1 MATPSEKHEIHC
13 AKRYLEYTETPF
25 YRAFRDR
32 ENSESFDSNYA
43 VLKRMEEA
51 EQSLAAV
58 ESYYEGL
65 DVTPKFYS
73 KPDSVTLE
81 ESRAF
86 FEAHGYAVHTF
97 ECQRMMLL
105 THTSPE
111 LLVHKCPVQIFA
123 GAPLTGAAA
132 QLVTESCG
140 EKDFGLR
147 LIDKQLG
154 AGARV
159 SFAYNR
165 AEIPVSFCVGEGYGS
180 AFYLSDVYT
189 AENFRGQGYAA
200 AAVLAALGTVPLAA
214 PGPEGQADRFVGFHV
229 AFGARQ
235 TPYDD
240 GSWTEYG
247 SQTLD
252 TGRFGALSFPRSVLF
267 GVYDAERGRYDFPGL
282 EGRNCFL
289 YQSVEENG
297 DLVNSSSV
305 ELAHPNMAYKSTD
318 QGEEET
324 ISGTVYFRAG
334 EEERFVTL
342 YRVYQTEDGRLYLD
356 GSGNSYGGAGGM
368 TVTEHWQQSVT
379 ENGETHSTSFSVEV
393 SLQAVQPLQTVTVTQ
408 YGGSDEPLAACVLDG
423 SRAEESISLLP
434 QTQWVL
440 VAERDEDGGVKRTVY
455 DLAPEGGPLM
465 HTAWFLDEAG
475 LGRPVF
481 LTIGVQAE
489 GRV

>member
-1 MATPSEKHEIHC
+1 M
-13 AKRYLEYTETPF
+13 
-25 YRAFRDR
+25 
-32 ENSESFDSNYA
+32 
-43 VLKRMEEA
+43 KRMGRR
-51 EQSLAAV
+51 LA
-58 ESYYEGL
+58 
-65 DVTPKFYS
+65 
-73 KPDSVTLE
+73 
-81 ESRAF
+81 
-86 FEAHGYAVHTF
+86 
-97 ECQRMMLL
+97 LL
-105 THTSPE
+105 
-111 LLVHKCPVQIFA
+111 A
-123 GAPLTGAAA
+123 
-132 QLVTESCG
+132 
-140 EKDFGLR
+140 
-147 LIDKQLG
+147 
-154 AGARV
+154 
-159 SFAYNR
+159 
-165 AEIPVSFCVGEGYGS
+165 
-180 AFYLSDVYT
+180 
-189 AENFRGQGYAA
+189 AA

-440 VAERDEDGGVKRTVY
+440 VAERDADGGVKRTVY

>member
-1 MATPSEKHEIHC
+1 M
-13 AKRYLEYTETPF
+13 
-25 YRAFRDR
+25 
-32 ENSESFDSNYA
+32 
-43 VLKRMEEA
+43 KRMGRR
-51 EQSLAAV
+51 LA
-58 ESYYEGL
+58 
-65 DVTPKFYS
+65 
-73 KPDSVTLE
+73 
-81 ESRAF
+81 
-86 FEAHGYAVHTF
+86 
-97 ECQRMMLL
+97 LL
-105 THTSPE
+105 
-111 LLVHKCPVQIFA
+111 A
-123 GAPLTGAAA
+123 
-132 QLVTESCG
+132 
-140 EKDFGLR
+140 
-147 LIDKQLG
+147 
-154 AGARV
+154 
-159 SFAYNR
+159 
-165 AEIPVSFCVGEGYGS
+165 
-180 AFYLSDVYT
+180 
-189 AENFRGQGYAA
+189 AA

-393 SLQAVQPLQTVTVTQ
+393 S
-408 YGGSDEPLAACVLDG
+408 C
-423 SRAEESISLLP
+423 LLYTSP
-434 QTQWVL
+434 SP
-440 VAERDEDGGVKRTVY
+440 RD
-455 DLAPEGGPLM
+455 
-465 HTAWFLDEAG
+465 
-475 LGRPVF
+475 
-481 LTIGVQAE
+481 
-489 GRV
+489 

>member
-132 QLVTESCG
+132 QLVTASCG

-200 AAVLAALGTVPLAA
+200 AAVLAMLG
-214 PGPEGQADRFVGFHV
+214 F
-229 AFGARQ
+229 ARNPDMGY
-235 TPYDD
+235 TD
-240 GSWTEYG
+240 
-247 SQTLD
+247 
-252 TGRFGALSFPRSVLF
+252 V
-267 GVYDAERGRYDFPGL
+267 
-282 EGRNCFL
+282 FL
-289 YQSVEENG
+289 YA
-297 DLVNSSSV
+297 DDP
-305 ELAHPNMAYKSTD
+305 AA
-318 QGEEET
+318 
-324 ISGTVYFRAG
+324 I
-334 EEERFVTL
+334 
-342 YRVYQTEDGRLYLD
+342 RLYEKL
-356 GSGNSYGGAGGM
+356 GFRGTPVREYRAFKGGLPDLY
-368 TVTEHWQQSVT
+368 TEAK
-379 ENGETHSTSFSVEV
+379 E
-393 SLQAVQPLQTVTVTQ
+393 
-408 YGGSDEPLAACVLDG
+408 
-423 SRAEESISLLP
+423 
-434 QTQWVL
+434 
-440 VAERDEDGGVKRTVY
+440 
-455 DLAPEGGPLM
+455 
-465 HTAWFLDEAG
+465 
-475 LGRPVF
+475 
-481 LTIGVQAE
+481 
-489 GRV
+489 

>member
-1 MATPSEKHEIHC
+1 M
-13 AKRYLEYTETPF
+13 
-25 YRAFRDR
+25 
-32 ENSESFDSNYA
+32 
-43 VLKRMEEA
+43 
-51 EQSLAAV
+51 

-200 AAVLAALGTVPLAA
+200 AAVLAMLG
-214 PGPEGQADRFVGFHV
+214 F
-229 AFGARQ
+229 ARNPDMGY
-235 TPYDD
+235 TD
-240 GSWTEYG
+240 
-247 SQTLD
+247 
-252 TGRFGALSFPRSVLF
+252 V
-267 GVYDAERGRYDFPGL
+267 
-282 EGRNCFL
+282 FL
-289 YQSVEENG
+289 YA
-297 DLVNSSSV
+297 DDP
-305 ELAHPNMAYKSTD
+305 AA
-318 QGEEET
+318 
-324 ISGTVYFRAG
+324 I
-334 EEERFVTL
+334 
-342 YRVYQTEDGRLYLD
+342 RLYEKL
-356 GSGNSYGGAGGM
+356 GFRGTPVREYRAFKGGLPDLY
-368 TVTEHWQQSVT
+368 TEAK
-379 ENGETHSTSFSVEV
+379 E
-393 SLQAVQPLQTVTVTQ
+393 
-408 YGGSDEPLAACVLDG
+408 
-423 SRAEESISLLP
+423 
-434 QTQWVL
+434 
-440 VAERDEDGGVKRTVY
+440 
-455 DLAPEGGPLM
+455 
-465 HTAWFLDEAG
+465 
-475 LGRPVF
+475 
-481 LTIGVQAE
+481 
-489 GRV
+489 